1 MKRII
6 HHPTWKE
13 IGQAIVYVVFAFV
26 LIFLG
31 AALQE
36 CRAQSVTRQG
46 KLFIQN
52 PSNSTIKKDSISLT
66 GYYYVTSDG
75 TRYPIYKSSKGK
87 CFIIRTSSKTGK
99 EYRQYLPEITK
110 QLAKK

>member
-1 MKRII
+1 MKKLLNSGWFWGII
-6 HHPTWKE
+6 V
-13 IGQAIVYVVFAFV
+13 G
-26 LIFLG
+26 LIACFLLTHWCE
-31 AALQE
+31 AS
-36 CRAQSVTRQG
+36 AQSVTRQG

-99 EYRQYLPEITK
+99 EYRQYLPEITR